1 MEADRAHVEIQV
13 RVLLAAELLGHGE
26 AVEAS
31 LVGEMAGLFEEGLPL
46 VGWQTHV
53 VPLGSRG
60 FAPVVEK
67 AVVVG
72 GVLEGE
78 DGSVDE
84 GVEMGDVLYKRFR
97 KIEIHVCEC
106 KGEWVLTLW

>member
-1 MEADRAHVEIQV
+1 MF
-13 RVLLAAELLGHGE
+13 LAAELLGHGE

-31 LVGEMAGLFEEGLPL
+31 LVGEVAGLFEEGLPL

-78 DGSVDE
+78 DGGVDK
-84 GVEMGDVLYKRFR
+84 GVETGDVLYERFR
-97 KIEIHVCEC
+97 EIEIHVCGC
-106 KGEWVLTLW
+106 KGSGAVSVR